1 MNSARHATA
10 QAPCRPK
17 TESSLWLQGFAA
29 WILGLVLLLG
39 QVSGAQAEGVELN
52 QISAAKVED
61 GLELSFSTRFTLSPA
76 VEDALMKGVPVY
88 FAADVTVLRSRW
100 YWRDVR
106 AARTSRSW
114 RLEWKSLTRQFRVS
128 NEGLSRSYATLS
140 EALSSLRGV
149 SSWHVAD
156 LKDIDD
162 DGRYYLEFSYRLDT
176 SQLPKPMQIGLGSPQ
191 GWNMNVERTFQLN
204 PDFSI
209 RSGS

>member
-1 MNSARHATA
+1 MTSFNLPFSVA
-10 QAPCRPK
+10 APHWPALRR
-17 TESSLWLQGFAA
+17 
-29 WILGLVLLLG
+29 LVTGGMAMVLCLLLG
-39 QVSGAQAEGVELN
+39 LGSPAVQAQGVELA
-52 QISAAKVED
+52 QISAAKADD
-61 GLELSFSTRFTLSPA
+61 GLELSFSTRFNLSSA

-88 FAADVTVLRSRW
+88 FVADVTILRSRW

-106 AARTSRSW
+106 AARASRSW

-128 NEGLSRSYATLS
+128 TEGLNRNYSTLS
-140 EALSSLRGV
+140 EALSSLRGA
-149 SSWHVAD
+149 SSWHVAE

-191 GWNMNVERTFQLN
+191 GWGLNVERTFTLN
-204 PDFSI
+204 SDFSL

>member
-1 MNSARHATA
+1 MQA
-10 QAPCRPK
+10 Q
-17 TESSLWLQGFAA
+17 S
-29 WILGLVLLLG
+29 
-39 QVSGAQAEGVELN
+39 VELN
-52 QISAAKVED
+52 QISTAKVED
-61 GLELSFSTRFTLSPA
+61 GLELSFSTRFSLSPA

-88 FAADVTVLRSRW
+88 FAADVTVYRNRW

-106 AARTSRSW
+106 AARASRSW

-128 NEGLSRSYATLS
+128 NEGLSRSYTTLS
-140 EALSSLRGV
+140 EALGSMRGV

-156 LKDIDD
+156 LKDVED

-191 GWNMNVERTFQLN
+191 GWTMNVERTFQLN

-209 RSGS
+209 RTGP

>member
-1 MNSARHATA
+1 MTVKSR
-10 QAPCRPK
+10 
-17 TESSLWLQGFAA
+17 WLQGCLA
-29 WILGLVLLLG
+29 LLLG
-39 QVSGAQAEGVELN
+39 LAMLLALLPAARAQGVELA
-52 QISAAKVED
+52 QVGAAKVED
-61 GLELSFSTRFTLSPA
+61 GLELSFSTRFSLSPA

-88 FAADVTVLRSRW
+88 FAADVSVYRNRW

-156 LKDIDD
+156 LKDIED

-176 SQLPKPMQIGLGSPQ
+176 SQLPKPMQIGLGAPQ

-209 RSGS
+209 RNGS

>member
-1 MNSARHATA
+1 
-10 QAPCRPK
+10 
-17 TESSLWLQGFAA
+17 
-29 WILGLVLLLG
+29 
-39 QVSGAQAEGVELN
+39 
-52 QISAAKVED
+52 
-61 GLELSFSTRFTLSPA
+61 

-88 FAADVTVLRSRW
+88 FAADVTVYRSRW

-128 NEGLSRSYATLS
+128 NEGLSRSYPTLS

-156 LKDIDD
+156 LKDVEDE
-162 DGRYYLEFSYRLDT
+162 GRYYLEFSYRLDT

-191 GWNMNVERTFQLN
+191 GWHMNVERTFQLN

-209 RSGS
+209 RTGP

>member
-1 MNSARHATA
+1 MTVN
-10 QAPCRPK
+10 
-17 TESSLWLQGFAA
+17 SLWRQGCLA
-29 WILGLVLLLG
+29 LLLG
-39 QVSGAQAEGVELN
+39 LAMWLALLPAARAQGVELA
-52 QISAAKVED
+52 QVSAAKAED
-61 GLELSFSTRFTLSPA
+61 GLELSFSTRFSLSPA

-88 FAADVTVLRSRW
+88 FAADVSVYRNRW

-106 AARTSRSW
+106 AARSSRSW

-156 LKDIDD
+156 LKDIED

-176 SQLPKPMQIGLGSPQ
+176 SQLPKPMQIGLGAPQ
-191 GWNMNVERTFQLN
+191 GWTMNVERTFQLN

-209 RSGS
+209 RNGS